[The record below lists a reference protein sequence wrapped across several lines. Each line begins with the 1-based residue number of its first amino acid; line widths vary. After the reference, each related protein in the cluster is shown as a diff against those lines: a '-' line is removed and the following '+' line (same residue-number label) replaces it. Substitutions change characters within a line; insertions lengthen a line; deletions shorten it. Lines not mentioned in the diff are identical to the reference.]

1 MDFRSSAIQ
10 DALALPNLE
19 FIRLWLVEYREW
31 LEECDEGC
39 VRHPACRE
47 VVDQIC
53 RGILQKYLA
62 VDHKVKLVH
71 DLLGLGYSKLKLD
84 GLFDGIREFL
94 DEIKNMGLQMLVAN
108 SEKKVREAYAV
119 VVAAV
124 VLLSYVYLYLTGCG
138 GWHGSRAVSSGSLD
152 YRDTYIAIVLFRGA
166 YVWIKFRDVASTK
179 SKGVKLVTNGKY
191 QLRFKPHRENGEEFD
206 WIYIGRF
213 DSQADAD
220 IVYRMIISCYGKDCG
235 GLVDLAGDGRKL
247 FPITPAFTLE
257 EKRRV
262 GKAKL
267 DLVKKR
273 VLEHYKRYKTEKD
286 ALNLPPTLP
295 GASLEQE
302 LENRRLQSEILRE
315 RQQKEDLARQLQQ
328 YQSLLQAQMIQN
340 QDLQRQVEGLQ
351 IEDLREPMT
360 TAEIGSWMYELQG
373 IDLQLQ
379 FQDPQAQQNLQQ
391 AQQLQIQNSELQVE
405 DLQRP
410 VQDQQIQQYLQH
422 AQQCLQQAQQFQ
434 ALELQPQPQPSSLQQ
449 HQREKELFTIDE
461 NCAVPI
467 GTEPLPV
474 VPGFGADIDEC
485 ILMEPFQVE
494 AGFGAASTNFW
505 GGYPTDG

>member
-1 MDFRSSAIQ
+1 V
-10 DALALPNLE
+10 LL
-19 FIRLWLVEYREW
+19 LVEMEALESGLTGDIYKWHLDLEREFMMDKAWLWAVGIYRSNHQ
-31 LEECDEGC
+31 LEGLNKWNWFYVKLYDHQ
-39 VRHPACRE
+39 RDLIKSRAQTR
-47 VVDQIC
+47 
-53 RGILQKYLA
+53 RGIFLGKFLNYSDVFRFMDSLSNLQKVCYKSERH
-62 VDHKVKLVH
+62 V
-71 DLLGLGYSKLKLD
+71 
-84 GLFDGIREFL
+84 LFDRIGECF
-94 DEIKNMGLQMLVAN
+94 DEIEETLAPLAD
-108 SEKKVREAYAV
+108 EVREAYAV

-328 YQSLLQAQMIQN
+328 YQSLLQAQMIQH
-340 QDLQRQVEGLQ
+340 QDLQHQVEGLQ

-360 TAEIGSWMYELQG
+360 TAEIGSWMHELQG
-373 IDLQLQ
+373 TDLQVQ

-391 AQQLQIQNSELQVE
+391 AQQFQIQNSELQVE

-410 VQDQQIQQYLQH
+410 VQDQQIQQYLLH
-422 AQQCLQQAQQFQ
+422 AQQ
-434 ALELQPQPQPSSLQQ
+434 
-449 HQREKELFTIDE
+449 
-461 NCAVPI
+461 
-467 GTEPLPV
+467 
-474 VPGFGADIDEC
+474 
-485 ILMEPFQVE
+485 
-494 AGFGAASTNFW
+494 
-505 GGYPTDG
+505 